1 MIPRYQEEAL
11 RTALDR
17 YPAVGLIGPRQ
28 VGKTTLAKSLQGLIP
43 KKIRYFDLERLE
55 DFQRLKDDPGF
66 FLEQYQDE
74 CIILDEVQRM
84 PELFAELRAL
94 IDRRR
99 VPGRFL
105 LLGSASP
112 LLMRQTAD
120 SLAGRIAYLTL
131 WPLHHTE
138 VVFSDDDL
146 RKHWWRG
153 GFPDSWQAPTDEGS
167 FDWRE
172 QFVRTYVERDLPFLG
187 LQTDPVRFRTFLR
200 MLAAVHGNLWNAE
213 SIGRSL
219 GLSGNTVKRYLDF
232 LESSFFVQ
240 VLRPYFANIGKR
252 LVKSPKVYIADSG
265 LLHALAGISKPDDLP
280 VHPLAGASWEG
291 YALTQ
296 IITRLPAGVE
306 PYFYRSSDGTE
317 CDLLLVRGLA
327 PLACIEIKL
336 GNAAR
341 PTQGFRNI
349 IQTLGTARNFIIT
362 YSSEPY
368 QLSAEITVTG
378 LHAFLTKGY
387 LEDLGGR

>member
-1 MIPRYQEEAL
+1 
-11 RTALDR
+11 
-17 YPAVGLIGPRQ
+17 
-28 VGKTTLAKSLQGLIP
+28 
-43 KKIRYFDLERLE
+43 
-55 DFQRLKDDPGF
+55 
-66 FLEQYQDE
+66 
-74 CIILDEVQRM
+74 
-84 PELFAELRAL
+84 
-94 IDRRR
+94 
-99 VPGRFL
+99 
-105 LLGSASP
+105 
-112 LLMRQTAD
+112 
-120 SLAGRIAYLTL
+120 
-131 WPLHHTE
+131 
-138 VVFSDDDL
+138 
-146 RKHWWRG
+146 
-153 GFPDSWQAPTDEGS
+153 
-167 FDWRE
+167 
-172 QFVRTYVERDLPFLG
+172 
-187 LQTDPVRFRTFLR
+187 

-219 GLSGNTVKRYLDF
+219 GLSGNTVKHYLDF